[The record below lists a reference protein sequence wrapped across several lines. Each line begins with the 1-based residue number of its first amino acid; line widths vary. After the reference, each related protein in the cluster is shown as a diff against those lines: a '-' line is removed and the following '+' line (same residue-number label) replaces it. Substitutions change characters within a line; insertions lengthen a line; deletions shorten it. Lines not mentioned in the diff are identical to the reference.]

1 MNDDNLQQ
9 INQGQIKKIKS
20 KIQALAKWSRSPQA
34 AKAANV
40 LAIALDQKN
49 WSRIKNIRSKI
60 QAVAEWSRE
69 PELKSII

>member
-9 INQGQIKKIKS
+9 INQTEIKS
-20 KIQALAKWSRSPQA
+20 KIQAVAKWSRSPQA
-34 AKAANV
+34 AKTANV

-60 QAVAEWSRE
+60 
-69 PELKSII
+69 